1 MTRREFTMDD
11 GLFFAKC
18 SGDYNPIHLDPVA
31 SRRFMFGEPIVHGLH
46 TVLWALD
53 VWLGDKKNENVKIVS
68 LNVSFPKAVVLNK
81 TVFCKFAKEFDD
93 QAVLEIIQND
103 VVCSKIKL
111 HNQIHQS

>member
-53 VWLGDKKNENVKIVS
+53 VWLGDKKK
-68 LNVSFPKAVVLNK
+68 
-81 TVFCKFAKEFDD
+81 
-93 QAVLEIIQND
+93 
-103 VVCSKIKL
+103 
-111 HNQIHQS
+111 